1 MAYLIFSLSLL
12 LVYVGLALALHI
24 QFGLLGIPNF
34 GVVGFWGLG
43 MYAMGVF
50 QVQLDLSFV
59 DAIVLSVAIVAA
71 AAWVIG
77 RLILRL
83 DAQGILCA
91 TIAFSAIVALFVV
104 TEKWMTMGV
113 VGLGTIKYPIRIG
126 GATEYLYFLFLL
138 LIVGALQVFTLRLHK
153 STTGRLLMAIRDNEE
168 VAASLGKDTYGVKTF
183 WFVVTC
189 VAMGT
194 LGALSAPLNQFLTPN
209 MIVPSVTFAVWIALV
224 LGGKEHSLGAIVGV
238 FITFGIFDI
247 LIETYAPVTPGL
259 AVYVPNFK
267 LFVYGLL
274 LVGVL
279 MFKPVGL
286 LDPGTPPEAVLG
298 QGLAG
303 VRTGAALGQR
313 AFSLSAAAA
322 RQWVPGQQT
331 GNGHAS
337 RPVQPAKQ
345 PPAESLEKVEGVEK
359 DAVQDRQSPEPSA
372 PVRKKTTRA
381 KTASQRATTAK
392 KTATRRKSPNASPK
406 PEKPS

>member
-12 LVYVGLALALHI
+12 LIYVGLALALHI

-59 DAIVLSVAIVAA
+59 DAIVLSVACVAA
-71 AAWVIG
+71 ASWVIG
-77 RLILRL
+77 RLVLRL

-91 TIAFSAIVALFVV
+91 TIAFSAIVALLIV

-113 VGLGTIKYPIRIG
+113 VGLGTIKYPVRIG
-126 GATEYLYFLFLL
+126 GATEYLYFLFL
-138 LIVGALQVFTLRLHK
+138 VAVVAALQLFTLRLHK
-153 STTGRLLMAIRDNEE
+153 STTGRLLLAIRDNEE
-168 VAASLGKDTYGVKTF
+168 VAASLGKDTYAVKTF
-183 WFVVTC
+183 WFVGTC
-189 VAMGT
+189 TAMGL

-224 LGGKEHSLGAIVGV
+224 LGGKEHSLGAVVGV

-247 LIETYAPVTPGL
+247 LIETYAPVTPEL

-286 LDPGTPPEAVLG
+286 LDPGLPPEAVISRATDGVQTGVALGRRFLG
-298 QGLAG
+298 QTAAASRALWGKGGTDGGGRRAPEAG
-303 VRTGAALGQR
+303 TAVASTAETGAR
-313 AFSLSAAAA
+313 
-322 RQWVPGQQT
+322 VPQ
-331 GNGHAS
+331 ADS
-337 RPVQPAKQ
+337 
-345 PPAESLEKVEGVEK
+345 
-359 DAVQDRQSPEPSA
+359 
-372 PVRKKTTRA
+372 TTP
-381 KTASQRATTAK
+381 TTDP
-392 KTATRRKSPNASPK
+392 T
-406 PEKPS
+406 PEKSS

>member
-1 MAYLIFSLSLL
+1 MAYLVFSLSLL
-12 LVYVGLALALHI
+12 LIYVGLALALHI

-59 DAIVLSVAIVAA
+59 DAIVLSVACVAA
-71 AAWVIG
+71 ASWVIG
-77 RLILRL
+77 RLVLRL

-91 TIAFSAIVALFVV
+91 TIAFSAIVALLIV

-113 VGLGTIKYPIRIG
+113 VGLGTIKYPVRIG
-126 GATEYLYFLFLL
+126 GATEYLYFFFL
-138 LIVGALQVFTLRLHK
+138 IAVVAALQLFTLRLHK
-153 STTGRLLMAIRDNEE
+153 STTGRLLLAIRDNEE
-168 VAASLGKDTYGVKTF
+168 VAASLGKDTYAVKTF
-183 WFVVTC
+183 WFVITC
-189 VAMGT
+189 IAMGL

-224 LGGKEHSLGAIVGV
+224 LGGKEHSLGAVVGV

-247 LIETYAPVTPGL
+247 LIETYAPVTPEL

-286 LDPGTPPEAVLG
+286 LDPGLPPEAVIG
-298 QGLAG
+298 KGIEG
-303 VRTGAALGQR
+303 VRTGVALGR
-313 AFSLSAAAA
+313 RLVASSVSTAKTTSGTTGKTGSSSSGPDESPAVTATA
-322 RQWVPGQQT
+322 EPG
-331 GNGHAS
+331 A
-337 RPVQPAKQ
+337 
-345 PPAESLEKVEGVEK
+345 
-359 DAVQDRQSPEPSA
+359 SA
-372 PVRKKTTRA
+372 PEADGISQA
-381 KTASQRATTAK
+381 KDPT
-392 KTATRRKSPNASPK
+392 